1 MNEADGD
8 RSIYPEWFHLAESGN
23 LGGIMV
29 WSLGAQGLDLT
40 VSLPSLSPFL
50 ILIDMYRTLPFSPV
64 V

>member
-1 MNEADGD
+1 
-8 RSIYPEWFHLAESGN
+8 
-23 LGGIMV
+23 MV

-40 VSLPSLSPFL
+40 VSLPSLSTFL